1 MAYMCGIAGFVGE
14 GSRRTLENMTRAL
27 TYRGPDGEGY
37 FFAEQVQGVAG
48 AIALGHRRLSII
60 DIAGGAQPIYN
71 EDRSVLVIL
80 NGEIYN
86 FRALRSQLEKSHTF
100 VTQSD
105 TEVIVHLYE
114 EKGAECVKDLEGM
127 FAFALWDARTQTLLL
142 ARDRFGEKP
151 LYYGMFGG
159 TFLFGSELKA
169 LLAHPAMKKEIDPA
183 ALERYFH
190 FEYVPAPHTI
200 FKNVRK
206 LEAAHYLLLRN
217 GAYADHEYWNI
228 IDAAKNSERSIG
240 NIGEGEV
247 MRNLDIKLR
256 QAVGRMLVADVPL
269 GVFLSGG
276 IDSSTVAYYAQQQA
290 REPIRTFSIGFEEA
304 SFDESAYAQKVADRI
319 GSDHHRQI
327 VGARELIDI
336 IPKAYALL
344 DEPMADPSLVP
355 TYALSRF
362 ARKHVTVALGGDGS
376 DELFMGYQTFQAL
389 WLSRFYEWVPRFLR
403 EDLIRPL
410 ANHLPASFSYL
421 SFDFL
426 LKRFVNDFDLPSAIR
441 NQIWIGAFG
450 APELSQLFSGDVAQ
464 SLTEDITRHAARAG
478 ELDVFHQLSYVYTK
492 QFLQDYVIAKVDR
505 ASMFNSLEVRA
516 PFLDPALA
524 SFVFSLP
531 WQLKIHGRSKR
542 FPLLPDTKYILKKL
556 MAERLGK
563 DIVYRSKQGFQPPV
577 ARWLARDLT
586 DLVERHLSPERLQK
600 DGLFNPA
607 YVSRLLKEHRAQ
619 KVDHRKKLWALLVF
633 QIWKENFLDN

>member
-1 MAYMCGIAGFVGE
+1 MCGIAGFVGE
-14 GSRRTLENMTRAL
+14 GSRQALENMTRAL
-27 TYRGPDGEGY
+27 SYRGPDGEGY
-37 FFAEQVQGVAG
+37 FFAESAQGVPGTAV
-48 AIALGHRRLSII
+48 ALGHRRLSII
-60 DIAGGAQPIYN
+60 DLAGGAQPIYN
-71 EDRSVLVIL
+71 EDRSVLVVF

-100 VTQSD
+100 VTRSD

-127 FAFALWDARTQTLLL
+127 FAFALWDANAQRLLL

-151 LYYGMFGG
+151 LYYGMFGS

-169 LLAHPAMKKEIDPA
+169 LLAHPAMKKEIDPN
-183 ALERYFH
+183 ALEKYFH

-200 FKNVRK
+200 FKNVYK
-206 LEAAHYLLLRN
+206 LEAAHYLVFQN
-217 GAYADHEYWNI
+217 GMHTDHEYWNI
-228 IDAAKNSERSIG
+228 IDGSGNSEHSMR
-240 NIGEGEV
+240 NANAGEV
-247 MRNLDIKLR
+247 MRDLDTKLSE
-256 QAVGRMLVADVPL
+256 AVGRMLVADVPL

-290 REPIRTFSIGFEEA
+290 TERIRTFSIGFEEA

-319 GSDHHRQI
+319 GSDHHRKVI
-327 VGARELIDI
+327 GPRELMDI

-362 ARKHVTVALGGDGS
+362 ARDQVTVALGGDGS

-403 EDLIRPL
+403 KHAILPL
-410 ANHLPASFSYL
+410 VNALPASFSYL
-421 SFDFL
+421 STDFL
-426 LKRFVNDFDLPSAIR
+426 LKKFVNDFDLPPAIR
-441 NQIWIGAFG
+441 NQVWIGAFG
-450 APELSQLFSGDVAQ
+450 ASELSELFSGDVAQ
-464 SLTEDITRHAARAG
+464 SLTEDITRHAGRAG
-478 ELDVFHQLSYVYTK
+478 KLDMFQQLSYVYTK
-492 QFLQDYVIAKVDR
+492 QFLQDYVITKVDR

-524 SFVFSLP
+524 AFVFSLP
-531 WQLKIHGRSKR
+531 WQLKIHRRSQR
-542 FPLLPDTKYILKKL
+542 FPFLPDTKYILKKL

-586 DLVERHLSPERLQK
+586 HLVDHHLSPERLQK
-600 DGLFNPA
+600 DGLFNVA
-607 YVSRLLKEHRAQ
+607 YVSRLLKDHRAH
-619 KVDHRKKLWALLVF
+619 KVDHRKKLWTLLVF
-633 QIWKENFLDN
+633 QMWKENFLDN